1 MSSNKFEM
9 DYEVYDSVVSV
20 LEACKSS
27 IHLDKLETEG
37 KMNLVGYLSL
47 LVSYQKFVQT
57 LSETCGILDADIKRL
72 KEIKANYMALD
83 NDQAGKY

>member
-27 IHLDKLETEG
+27 IHLDELDTEG

-57 LSETCGILDADIKRL
+57 LSETWGILDADIKRL